1 MSKRATARRRADNE
15 ARTVVRSLAISPQKL
30 NLVVESIR
38 GKPVAKALAA
48 LSFSHRRIAVD
59 VKKALESVIANAE
72 NNHGLD
78 VDRLVV
84 VNASV
89 GPGLKMK
96 RFRPAGRGRMHP
108 YRKLFSNMEIIVREA
123 EEDI

>member
-1 MSKRATARRRADNE
+1 M
-15 ARTVVRSLAISPQKL
+15 VRSLSISPRKL
-30 NLVVESIR
+30 NLVAQSIR
-38 GKPVAKALAA
+38 GKPVAKALAE

-59 VKKALESVIANAE
+59 VKKALESAIANAE

-84 VNASV
+84 VAASV
-89 GPGLKMK
+89 GPALKMK
-96 RFRPAGRGRMHP
+96 RFRPAGRGRVHP
-108 YRKLFSNMEIIVREA
+108 YRKLFSNIEIIVREA

>member
-1 MSKRATARRRADNE
+1 MSKRATARRSADNE
-15 ARTVVRSLAISPQKL
+15 ARTMVRSLAISPQKL
-30 NLVVESIR
+30 NLVAQSIR

-59 VKKALESVIANAE
+59 VKKALESAIANAE

-84 VNASV
+84 ANASV

>member
-15 ARTVVRSLAISPQKL
+15 ARAVVRSLPISPQKL

>member
-1 MSKRATARRRADNE
+1 MSKRASARRSADNE
-15 ARTVVRSLAISPQKL
+15 ARAMVRSLAISPQKL
-30 NLVVESIR
+30 NLVAQSIR

-59 VKKALESVIANAE
+59 VKKALESAIANAE

-84 VNASV
+84 ANASV